1 VWGAGWAALIIIDYG
16 YPTNTMQS
24 LQVWETTGQGSGL
37 AIQMYRRLL
46 ADPVLHND
54 DNNDLADPFD

>member
-1 VWGAGWAALIIIDYG
+1 MD
-16 YPTNTMQS
+16 T
-24 LQVWETTGQGSGL
+24 LQTQCRVCRFGKQLGQGSGL